1 MCQACQTVY
10 LKKKPKTIA
19 GPLFKG
25 NEVNQD
31 EPDFE
36 KDKKVSSTVEG
47 RTLHPLL
54 DTLPKF
60 YNKRDYKGDTQDETP
75 VSIKLHP
82 NVFKKYYLEIKR
94 ALEIERENASDKE
107 YFPLNI

>member
-10 LKKKPKTIA
+10 LKKWLKNIA

-25 NEVNQD
+25 HEVTQD
-31 EPDFE
+31 EPDFD
-36 KDKKVSSTVEG
+36 KDKKVSSTVEV

-54 DTLPKF
+54 DTPPKF
-60 YNKRDYKGDTQDETP
+60 DNKRDYKGDTQDETP

-82 NVFKKYYLEIKR
+82 NVLKNYL
-94 ALEIERENASDKE
+94 L
-107 YFPLNI
+107 

>member
-10 LKKKPKTIA
+10 LDKKKPKTIS
-19 GPLFKG
+19 GPLFTG
-25 NEVNQD
+25 HEVTQD
-31 EPDFE
+31 EPDFD

-54 DTLPKF
+54 DTPPKF
-60 YNKRDYKGDTQDETP
+60 DNKRDYKGDTQDETP

-82 NVFKKYYLEIKR
+82 NVFKNDLLGIKR
-94 ALEIERENASDKE
+94 DLEK
-107 YFPLNI
+107 